1 MQINEV
7 LIEPLLTEK
16 STLLA
21 KENIYV
27 FKVNKNSNK
36 FQIKEAI
43 EKLYKVKVD
52 KVMVKNVKG
61 KAKKVGRRRIKK
73 RISPIKIA
81 YIKLKEGNLQFLPKA

>member
-73 RISPIKIA
+73 RISPTKIA